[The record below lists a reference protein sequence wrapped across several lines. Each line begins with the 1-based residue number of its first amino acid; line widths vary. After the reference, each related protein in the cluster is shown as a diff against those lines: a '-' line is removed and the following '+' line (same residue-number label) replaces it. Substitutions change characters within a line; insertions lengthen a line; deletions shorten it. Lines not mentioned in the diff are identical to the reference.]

1 MSDKAEKVTD
11 NSLEGDDDFE
21 NCKGRC
27 GYTIWC
33 RECMKA
39 RDEAIR
45 AQEEAE
51 FRKKQ
56 KMETVNG
63 EK

>member
-1 MSDKAEKVTD
+1 MSDQAEKV
-11 NSLEGDDDFE
+11 NNGNLAEDDDFE

-56 KMETVNG
+56 EMEAENNSG
-63 EK
+63 